1 MKVNICG
8 QIAVRRLRRGGN
20 RQKTNHA
27 FVLLEENMKLLQL
40 HTCKR
45 IGEEIVDTRHVRI
58 HQNIRLSLTF
68 FSLLSYITRKH
79 RDAPSRDLKPS
90 MQPLQRTQQRRR
102 FRLLLLRQIESLPQF
117 DALQFIRRTRFIRQ
131 HLCISNPQNPNRPE
145 HEREHQV
152 AIALS
157 LVEPLPDLQKELEVL
172 LSLIER
178 ENEASVAVERLE
190 QAFPVLADPRVLRF
204 HSPTSQ
210 TRSPLIRVLMK
221 SIFIS
226 VISIDAFFRMRRSRA
241 AARSRVSLQFHTL
254 LESILE
260 FFALFRE
267 KLAENRRFGVLFLVV
282 LRFSLEIHGCVLSGR
297 CGELGGKRV
306 VRLGVE
312 MHEERRLCGV
322 GGLAVLRLEL
332 GALERELDGLHD
344 ARLLDVEGGVELGE
358 GVLREVGRENGLVGE
373 GAVVKRGGIEGME
386 GLGRGER
393 SKEMN
398 IGIKGKDRRWEVLRE
413 SDWGRTGMR
422 GVE

>member
-1 MKVNICG
+1 MNICR

-68 FSLLSYITRKH
+68 FSLLSYIARKH

-102 FRLLLLRQIESLPQF
+102 FRLLLLRQVESLPQF

-131 HLCISNPQNPNRPE
+131 HLRISNPQNPNRPE

-190 QAFPVLADPRVLRF
+190 QAFPILADPRVLRF

-267 KLAENRRFGVLFLVV
+267 KLAENRRFGVLFLLLV
-282 LRFSLEIHGCVLSGR
+282 LRFSLEIRGCVLSGR

-306 VRLGVE
+306 ARLGVE

-358 GVLREVGRENGLVGE
+358 GVLREVGGENGLVVE

-386 GLGRGER
+386 GLGRGKR
-393 SKEMN
+393 SKKVK
-398 IGIKGKDRRWEVLRE
+398 KGGKEPTNV
-413 SDWGRTGMR
+413 GKC
-422 GVE
+422 

>member
-1 MKVNICG
+1 MNICG
-8 QIAVRRLRRGGN
+8 QIAVRCLRRGGN

-68 FSLLSYITRKH
+68 FSLLSYIARKH

-102 FRLLLLRQIESLPQF
+102 FRLLLLRQIESLPQL

-241 AARSRVSLQFHTL
+241 AARSRVSLLFTPFSSQYLSSL
-254 LESILE
+254 LS
-260 FFALFRE
+260 
-267 KLAENRRFGVLFLVV
+267 
-282 LRFSLEIHGCVLSGR
+282 SGR
-297 CGELGGKRV
+297 NWPRIV
-306 VRLGVE
+306 D
-312 MHEERRLCGV
+312 
-322 GGLAVLRLEL
+322 LASSSSSFSGFRWKFT
-332 GALERELDGLHD
+332 A
-344 ARLLDVEGGVELGE
+344 ASFP
-358 GVLREVGRENGLVGE
+358 
-373 GAVVKRGGIEGME
+373 GAVENWAGSE
-386 GLGRGER
+386 
-393 SKEMN
+393 
-398 IGIKGKDRRWEVLRE
+398 
-413 SDWGRTGMR
+413 
-422 GVE
+422 